1 MSMEN
6 NGQTNVQGRMRAA
19 VLGSPIAH
27 SLSPVIHNAAYLAL
41 GIEGKYDAVEVG
53 SGELS
58 NFMNE
63 VKQTPAN
70 WIGFSLTMPLKEE
83 ILNIADVVD
92 PLARRINSGNTLIPT
107 KEGWYA
113 TSTDV
118 SGFIWALAFNE
129 IKQFDK
135 VQIIGA
141 GATARAVAAAI
152 DAPGRTICV
161 INRNSQRNSAMQSVV
176 LDSNLEFCNWEE
188 AELDADLVVN
198 TTPKN
203 AADSLSSGSGILFD
217 VIYDPW
223 PTTLAAKWN
232 GRVIDGLELLV
243 HQAIDQISLMTGF
256 VIDRQ
261 LMAPLLRAAAEA
273 ELNDRQ

>member
-1 MSMEN
+1 MSIEN
-6 NGQTNVQGRMRAA
+6 DVQTNVQGRMRAA

-129 IKQFDK
+129 IKEFEK

>member
-6 NGQTNVQGRMRAA
+6 DGQSNGQVRMRAA

-83 ILNIADVVD
+83 ILNIADMVD

-129 IKQFDK
+129 IKEFEK

>member
-1 MSMEN
+1 
-6 NGQTNVQGRMRAA
+6 
-19 VLGSPIAH
+19 
-27 SLSPVIHNAAYLAL
+27 
-41 GIEGKYDAVEVG
+41 
-53 SGELS
+53 
-58 NFMNE
+58 
-63 VKQTPAN
+63 
-70 WIGFSLTMPLKEE
+70 
-83 ILNIADVVD
+83 
-92 PLARRINSGNTLIPT
+92 
-107 KEGWYA
+107 
-113 TSTDV
+113 
-118 SGFIWALAFNE
+118 
-129 IKQFDK
+129 
-135 VQIIGA
+135 
-141 GATARAVAAAI
+141 
-152 DAPGRTICV
+152 
-161 INRNSQRNSAMQSVV
+161 V

>member
-1 MSMEN
+1 MSIEN
-6 NGQTNVQGRMRAA
+6 DGQTNVQGRMRAA

-129 IKQFDK
+129 IKQFEK

-176 LDSNLEFCNWEE
+176 LDSNLEFCDWKE

-198 TTPKN
+198 TTPKH

-243 HQAIDQISLMTGF
+243 HQAIDQISLMTSF